1 MWTLGELVL
10 VLADISASKKG
21 FNCLLW
27 DGLVY
32 FIRLHPLSLFHS
44 VNHTLDAVWAFRL
57 SIYQLICPII
67 WNSNNLS
74 SMWGD

>member
-32 FIRLHPLSLFHS
+32 F
-44 VNHTLDAVWAFRL
+44 
-57 SIYQLICPII
+57 SITSNLINEQERNISCDLNRRNYNLLANDELIHQLTKY
-67 WNSNNLS
+67 SQ
-74 SMWGD
+74 